1 MLQRILTHK
10 SPSTLYALTGLKRQE
25 FDELLVCFEA
35 AYRQQEARHWKSKVR
50 HRKPGGGRKGALP
63 TAAEKLLFILF
74 YVRHYPVQRV
84 QAVLFG
90 MVQGQSWEWIHRL
103 LPILEQALGR
113 KVALPERP
121 GTTWEALLEQCPELQ
136 CLVDATERPRSRPKD
151 GEEQRRYYSGKKKRH
166 TVKNTLVT
174 NAQGRRVIYLGRTVE
189 GKRHDK
195 SLVEE
200 DAPPFP
206 AGSRI
211 EADTGYQGWKVEGA
225 EVKTPQKK
233 PRNRE
238 LSAEQKEANRKLSQR
253 RVRVEHAIAGI
264 KAHRLVHDVY
274 RGRSEGFVDRA
285 MLVAVGLYNFKN
297 HQRDLARQLQ
307 AAA

>member
-1 MLQRILTHK
+1 
-10 SPSTLYALTGLKRQE
+10 LYALTGLKRPE
-25 FDELLVCFEA
+25 FADLLVAFEA
-35 AYRQQEARHWKSKVR
+35 AYRRQEQVRWDSTVR
-50 HRKPGGGRKGALP
+50 HRQPGGGRKGALP

-103 LPILEQALGR
+103 LPILEQALGQ

-121 GTTWEALLEQCPELQ
+121 GTTWEALLAQCPELE
-136 CLVDATERPRSRPKD
+136 CLVDATERPRNRPKD
-151 GEEQRRYYSGKKKRH
+151 GEEQQRYYSGKKKRH

-174 NAQGRRVIYLGRTVE
+174 NKQGRRVIYLGRTAE

-206 AGSRI
+206 EGSRI
-211 EADTGYQGWKVEGA
+211 EVDSGYQGWQVEGA
-225 EVKTPQKK
+225 EVTGPCKK
-233 PRNRE
+233 PRKKE
-238 LSAEQKEANRKLSQR
+238 LSAEQKEANCELSQR

-264 KAHRLVHDVY
+264 KVHSLVHDVY
-274 RGRSEGFVDRA
+274 QGRSEGFADRA
-285 MLVAVGLYNFKN
+285 MVVATGLYNFKSR
-297 HQRDLARQLQ
+297 QRDLVYQMSAVV
-307 AAA
+307 